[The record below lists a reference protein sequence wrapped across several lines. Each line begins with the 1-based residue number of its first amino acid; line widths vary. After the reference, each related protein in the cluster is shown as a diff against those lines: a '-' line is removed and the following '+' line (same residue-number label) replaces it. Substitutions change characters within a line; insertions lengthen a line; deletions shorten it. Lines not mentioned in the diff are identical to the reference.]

1 MNHQQMIK
9 PMLVGA
15 AVLVALGIAG
25 VPVGNF
31 LPFLILLACPL
42 MMFFMMRG
50 MDHGG
55 SADRGHDQS
64 HAGHS
69 GHEEP

>member
-1 MNHQQMIK
+1 VNHQHMIK

-25 VPVGNF
+25 VPVGTF
-31 LPFLILLACPL
+31 VPFLILLTCPL

-50 MDHGG
+50 MTHGASAQGDH
-55 SADRGHDQS
+55 D
-64 HAGHS
+64 HS
-69 GHEEP
+69 PAQRSPHEEP